1 MRVSRKHRLA
11 SNFGVAFGA
20 ICVTACV
27 NVEYPPAS
35 WGNITPATQSDNCVS
50 VAATYSNKGSTTTGV
65 EVPLASA
72 LHPRNSPTRGIER
85 DLTEAQTVTLEL
97 GGSLLVVK
105 TNGPEGAYHEWSF
118 DKSKHEFGCRDG
130 VLRISQGG
138 DVGGQNV
145 ALVGTDA
152 IDLYRTQSELFVN
165 HHGRSAGLAL
175 MIPVAEHFSGWE
187 RFHVAA
193 STLSPTEPPH

>member
-20 ICVTACV
+20 LCVTACV
-27 NVEYPPAS
+27 NVESPPAS

-50 VAATYSNKGSTTTGV
+50 VAATYSNKGNTTTGV
-65 EVPLASA
+65 EVRLASA
-72 LHPRNSPTRGIER
+72 LHPRNSPTRGIDR
-85 DLTEAQTVTLEL
+85 DLIQAQTVTLEL
-97 GGSLLVVK
+97 SGSLLMVK

-118 DKSKHEFGCRDG
+118 DKSKHEFECRDG

-165 HHGRSAGLAL
+165 HHGKSAGLAL

-193 STLSPTEPPH
+193 STLSPTETPQ